1 MLSSNLSNHRSDDK
15 LECNK
20 RTNNNN
26 SNSNSNSMI
35 SSRLPGM
42 LDASLVTSVDTPR
55 RRLVDYTKSRGGSFD
70 LTAMMMPT
78 RTPSVCGIKKSKS
91 SLELSAPL
99 MARSFHSLES
109 WSGDDS
115 LGSVQAGIDEHIL
128 DSTST
133 GNEERSGTTQVEFL
147 FKVPPQRLRR
157 HRNSLSFN
165 ERTPVQELRDSFSR
179 RSTSWYSSKSS
190 GKSGQ
195 GDEGKKDHV
204 GSERKLSASLPFDED
219 AFGGRRRQR
228 RGIIQREIDSIVIKT
243 SDEGE
248 SLGGDDDWSMM
259 SSTVPRLKRAA
270 SIAEL
275 FKELQLETER
285 NADYMKSPS
294 NRSSGNMGAASAP
307 PPSHKDSSPAA

>member
-1 MLSSNLSNHRSDDK
+1 VVLLKSSFYSRSPHNDCDVIAIHCLSMNEHQ
-15 LECNK
+15 
-20 RTNNNN
+20 
-26 SNSNSNSMI
+26 
-35 SSRLPGM
+35 SRNFVIP
-42 LDASLVTSVDTPR
+42 SVDAA
-55 RRLVDYTKSRGGSFD
+55 L
-70 LTAMMMPT
+70 
-78 RTPSVCGIKKSKS
+78 
-91 SLELSAPL
+91 
-99 MARSFHSLES
+99 
-109 WSGDDS
+109 
-115 LGSVQAGIDEHIL
+115 AGI
-128 DSTST
+128 
-133 GNEERSGTTQVEFL
+133 QVSPRENQG
-147 FKVPPQRLRR
+147 KVMK
-157 HRNSLSFN
+157 
-165 ERTPVQELRDSFSR
+165 E
-179 RSTSWYSSKSS
+179 
-190 GKSGQ
+190 
-195 GDEGKKDHV
+195 KKDHV